1 MNRNFGDAERHIQA
15 LFNEGSVVTYNN
27 EQYVILK
34 SGKPTCSSGEP
45 KTDVYVLFRKINDNK
60 HYDLK
65 ISIKKSNAD
74 FLENKI
80 SSERAEAILGPDWQS
95 IITNST
101 LNIRD
106 SFENRSLIFKEKSGR
121 TNKGSITLG
130 WKFELVNKISGE
142 LSGNIILSHDQILD
156 IYSGT
161 NLSDD
166 KKHASVNGEI
176 IENSGVAY
184 FILEGELDHFSTA
197 EEVMSSV
204 VPISEYIQQNGN
216 IYFACKALNYR
227 TFESKFD
234 GNRPLS
240 VFVDWNV
247 VNNKLTPTLVFN
259 NPLNTK
265 GNAVANKLLNSLS
278 QLNISDTDDI
288 NINNVSSLDY
298 VY

>member
-1 MNRNFGDAERHIQA
+1 MSRNFGDAERHIQS
-15 LFNEGSVVTYNN
+15 LFIKGSIVSFNN
-27 EQYVILK
+27 DQYIIEK

-60 HYDLK
+60 LYDFK
-65 ISIKKSNAD
+65 VSIKKSNAD

-101 LNIRD
+101 LNISN
-106 SFENRSLIFKEKSGR
+106 SFESRDLIFREKSGR

-130 WKFELVNKISGE
+130 WKFELVNKVSGE
-142 LSGNIILSHDQILD
+142 LSGKIILSPDQILD
-156 IYSGT
+156 IYAGT
-161 NLSDD
+161 NLPDD
-166 KKHASVNGEI
+166 KKNASVNGET
-176 IENSGVAY
+176 IENSGIAD
-184 FILEGELDHFSTA
+184 FILEGELDNFNTA
-197 EEVMSSV
+197 EEVMASSV
-204 VPISEYIQQNGN
+204 PLSQYIQQNGN

-234 GNRPLS
+234 GNRPLC

-247 VNNKLTPTLVFN
+247 INNKLSPTIVFN

-265 GNAVANKLLNSLS
+265 GNAVANKLLHSLN
-278 QLNISDTDDI
+278 QLNISNTDDI